1 LRHCN
6 AYKSPTANHVSP
18 MSSGISPN
26 FQPLTAS
33 PQELAGSPALDPAGG
48 STEAVASPTATDAL
62 LASANSAANLVS
74 NPSVNPLS
82 REVDA
87 TVEVEMSS
95 LHVRLM
101 RQLQRRCNSTPDP
114 VILWHQA
121 AQQLG
126 AGLELSCCLA
136 YGYGSDSQSL
146 PLLAAYGLASQGC
159 PEASALPLEAH
170 GSVTLA
176 LAQLKPLV
184 INQPELLL
192 AAVGVSDID
201 LGAEPQ
207 TALLAPVTYLGAPT
221 GLLLLYRRQS
231 QAWTA
236 SEIALL
242 TDIGYFLGAA
252 IAHSRTLQEN
262 QALAY
267 KLQKVKEDFLYKHKE
282 IEEAHR
288 EAERA
293 YEEAEEASRL
303 KSEFLANTSH
313 ELRTPLNGMIGFLKL
328 VIDGMA
334 DTEEELQEFV
344 GEAHNS
350 ALLLLD
356 IINDILDVAKIE
368 AGKMDLDLSVVQ
380 LNELFE
386 DVSKKT
392 RRQALARNL
401 LYEITPPPTHDG
413 VIVYGD
419 YQRLLQVLLNLVG
432 NALKFTHSGSITIS
446 SRIIEKPVIVNDED
460 MPGLVEIR
468 VADTGIGVSLDQQAK
483 LFKSFS
489 QVDGSRTR
497 QYGGTGLGLVISQKL
512 VEAMG
517 GEVHFYSMGEE
528 LGSTVTFTV
537 PLYQKP
543 VMKAVVDSDLEE
555 SDLGLY

>member
-1 LRHCN
+1 
-6 AYKSPTANHVSP
+6 
-18 MSSGISPN
+18 MSSR
-26 FQPLTAS
+26 QPSNPENVTTVPLVLAEDS
-33 PQELAGSPALDPAGG
+33 GRVSQSAHQPAGSDDDRAVMLPAH
-48 STEAVASPTATDAL
+48 
-62 LASANSAANLVS
+62 AN
-74 NPSVNPLS
+74 
-82 REVDA
+82 
-87 TVEVEMSS
+87 
-95 LHVRLM
+95 LM
-101 RQLQRRCNSTPDP
+101 RQLQRRFNSTLDP
-114 VILWHQA
+114 TILWHQTT
-121 AQQLG
+121 QQLG
-126 AGLELSCCLA
+126 KALGLSCCMA
-136 YGYGSDSQSL
+136 YSYEPDGLTL
-146 PLLAAYGLASQGC
+146 PLVAAYGLA
-159 PEASALPLEAH
+159 ASRAEDSSTLPLEAH
-170 GSVTLA
+170 T
-176 LAQLKPLV
+176 
-184 INQPELLL
+184 
-192 AAVGVSDID
+192 AV
-201 LGAEPQ
+201 A
-207 TALLAPVTYLGAPT
+207 TALTQPRLVVLAEARSLLETLSPSNDANAIVPDLTDQMAVLVPVMHLGAPR
-221 GLLLLYRRQS
+221 GLLLLHRSASQS
-231 QAWTA
+231 WTA
-236 SEIALL
+236 SEKLL
-242 TDIGYFLGAA
+242 LEDVGDSLGAA
-252 IAHSRTLQEN
+252 IAHSTAQRDN
-262 QALAY
+262 HGLA
-267 KLQKVKEDFLYKHKE
+267 QKFQQVKDDFLYKHKE

-288 EAERA
+288 EAELA
-293 YEEAEEASRL
+293 YQEAEEASRL

-368 AGKMDLDLSVVQ
+368 AGKMELDLSVVQ

-401 LYEITPPPTHDG
+401 LYEITPPKTHDE

-432 NALKFTHSGSITIS
+432 NALKFTHSGSIAIS
-446 SRIIEKPVIVNDED
+446 SRIIEKPVIVNDEEL
-460 MPGLVEIR
+460 PGLLEIR

-543 VMKAVVDSDLEE
+543 VMQAATDSDWEE
-555 SDLGLY
+555 AEMGIF

>member
-1 LRHCN
+1 
-6 AYKSPTANHVSP
+6 
-18 MSSGISPN
+18 MSSRIS
-26 FQPLTAS
+26 AS
-33 PQELAGSPALDPAGG
+33 SQNSAPGPQG
-48 STEAVASPTATDAL
+48 STETVAAPSLALRNYEAALTPAHGAL
-62 LASANSAANLVS
+62 L
-74 NPSVNPLS
+74 
-82 REVDA
+82 
-87 TVEVEMSS
+87 
-95 LHVRLM
+95 
-101 RQLQRRCNSTPDP
+101 RQLQRSFNATPQP
-114 VILWHQA
+114 SELWPQVS
-121 AQQLG
+121 QKLG
-126 AGLELSCCLA
+126 SALCLSGCLA
-136 YGYGSDSQSL
+136 YSYCTDNLML
-146 PLLAAYGLASQGC
+146 PLAAAYGLGADPLAAKAS
-159 PEASALPLEAH
+159 LPLDTH
-170 GSVTLA
+170 NTVSLA
-176 LAQLKPLV
+176 LAQLDPIV
-184 INQPELLL
+184 
-192 AAVGVSDID
+192 V
-201 LGAEPQ
+201 AEPAELIELVEDQ
-207 TALLAPVTYLGAPT
+207 TATSGSVRPTTPQVAVLVPVTYRGEPK
-221 GLLLLYRRQS
+221 GLLLLYRPAAES
-231 QAWTA
+231 WTG
-236 SEIALL
+236 SELL
-242 TDIGYFLGAA
+242 LLADIGDSLGAA
-252 IAHSRTLQEN
+252 IAHGMAIQEN
-262 QALAY
+262 LALDQ
-267 KLQKVKEDFLYKHKE
+267 KLHQVKDDFLYKHKE

-288 EAERA
+288 EAELA
-293 YEEAEEASRL
+293 YQEAEEASRL

-368 AGKMDLDLSVVQ
+368 AGKMELDLSVVQ

-401 LYEITPPPTHDG
+401 LYEITPPKTHDE

-432 NALKFTHSGSITIS
+432 NALKFTHSGSIAIS
-446 SRIIEKPVIVNDED
+446 SRIIEKAVMVNDEE
-460 MPGLVEIR
+460 MPGLLEIR

-543 VMKAVVDSDLEE
+543 VMKASTE
-555 SDLGLY
+555 SELDEAEAGLA

>member
-1 LRHCN
+1 
-6 AYKSPTANHVSP
+6 
-18 MSSGISPN
+18 MSSRQPANFENVTAAPSVSVEDSVSTLDSVRETVATEETAKGI
-26 FQPLTAS
+26 
-33 PQELAGSPALDPAGG
+33 EIDG
-48 STEAVASPTATDAL
+48 EAVILPVHAC
-62 LASANSAANLVS
+62 
-74 NPSVNPLS
+74 
-82 REVDA
+82 
-87 TVEVEMSS
+87 
-95 LHVRLM
+95 LM
-101 RQLQRRCNSTPDP
+101 RQLQRRFNSTLDP
-114 VILWHQA
+114 TILWHQA
-121 AQQLG
+121 TQQLG
-126 AGLELSCCLA
+126 QALGLSCCIA
-136 YGYGSDSQSL
+136 YSYEPDRFML
-146 PLLAAYGLASQGC
+146 PLVAAYGLAASQA
-159 PEASALPLEAH
+159 EDSFALPLDAH
-170 GSVTLA
+170 AAVATA
-176 LAQLKPLV
+176 LAQPQPVVLDDAKVLLEAIGSEHNAQIGIPDWADHSAVLV
-184 INQPELLL
+184 
-192 AAVGVSDID
+192 
-201 LGAEPQ
+201 
-207 TALLAPVTYLGAPT
+207 PVMHLGAPR
-221 GLLLLYRRQS
+221 GLLLLHRSAS
-231 QAWTA
+231 QPWTA
-236 SEIALL
+236 SEKLL
-242 TDIGYFLGAA
+242 LEDIGDSLGAA
-252 IAHSRTLQEN
+252 ITHSTAQREN
-262 QALAY
+262 HALA
-267 KLQKVKEDFLYKHKE
+267 QKFQQVKDDFLYKHKE

-288 EAERA
+288 EAELA
-293 YEEAEEASRL
+293 YQEAEEASRL

-334 DTEEELQEFV
+334 DTEEELHEFV

-368 AGKMDLDLSVVQ
+368 AGKMELDLSVVQ

-401 LYEITPPPTHDG
+401 LYEITPPKTHDE

-446 SRIIEKPVIVNDED
+446 SRIIEKMVLVNDEEL
-460 MPGLVEIR
+460 PGLLEIR

-543 VMKAVVDSDLEE
+543 VMQAATESELEDAE
-555 SDLGLY
+555 MGIF